1 MTTFPILLL
10 AHLIADFPLQTNRI
24 YILKTQGNK
33 GLLLH
38 VLIHMLTAAVL
49 VQRPWQYIPL
59 FMVLGAIHFV
69 VDWLKLNKPAVKQT
83 PGFLLDQLAH
93 VLTILLLTIWQPH
106 LASILP
112 LWVISLGIVW
122 ALIPALLTLLWVLA
136 TDLQIASPDNP
147 TLTWA
152 NHWLLP
158 ISQKV
163 GSLCVVSLV
172 VIWVLV
178 IV

>member
-33 GLLLH
+33 GLLFACPH
-38 VLIHMLTAAVL
+38 PYADGGGAGAPAVAD
-49 VQRPWQYIPL
+49 IPL
-59 FMVLGAIHFV
+59 FVVLGAIHFV

-122 ALIPALLTLLWVLA
+122 ALIPALLTSLWVLA